1 MILVLQGHFG
11 KVELCLYDPRNDR
24 TGELVAVKSLKSE
37 SEESETSNLLREIN
51 TMRELYH
58 ENIVKYKG
66 VCTEEG
72 EASLHVVSLFVF
84 VCLCFSTKHIE
95 VSYCATNTVRWL
107 LHINL
112 LNILGGTTFK
122 LIMEFLPMGSLK
134 EYLNNKKQKI
144 DHNKLLFYATQ
155 ICQVMFTQSACTV

>member
-1 MILVLQGHFG
+1 MFYVVCAGCYSLILFLQGHFG
-11 KVELCLYDPRNDR
+11 KVELCLYDPRGDR

-72 EASLHVVSLFVF
+72 EASLCGRTVSLFVF
-84 VCLCFSTKHIE
+84 GQCACLS
-95 VSYCATNTVRWL
+95 L
-107 LHINL
+107 LL
-112 LNILGGTTFK
+112 ALNI
-122 LIMEFLPMGSLK
+122 S
-134 EYLNNKKQKI
+134 
-144 DHNKLLFYATQ
+144 
-155 ICQVMFTQSACTV
+155 TVAFDQFSFCSS